1 MGRLPL
7 SSFIGNEKTII
18 DEILY
23 KDEGIKPE
31 SLFTP
36 SPRYSKLLSWPK
48 GIWNLTSQDI
58 TT

>member
-1 MGRLPL
+1 MRNKSVGRLPL

-36 SPRYSKLLSWPK
+36 SPRYSKLLS
-48 GIWNLTSQDI
+48 
-58 TT
+58 